1 MKFLAPLALA
11 ALALVGC
18 SKGSDTPSAPAAPV
32 AAVTA
37 PAGQNWTETVAQT
50 DEGFRMGNPDAPVK
64 LVEYGA
70 RLCPACKAFAG
81 EGYQPLIEK
90 YVSTG
95 KVSFEF
101 RDFLIHGP
109 VELALAALGR
119 CGGTASFFPI
129 LEQSYADQDAFVQKW
144 QAMPPAQQ
152 QALIGKPPHEI
163 ALTYAEQ
170 LGAIDYVKQRGI
182 PDAKARACLADDKQ
196 LEAIGAVTDKAGA
209 AGTVTGTPTL
219 IVNGS
224 KVDGIGWAD
233 VEKALKAAGA

>member
-1 MKFLAPLALA
+1 MRLLAPLALA

-18 SKGSDTPSAPAAPV
+18 SKGSDTPSAPATPA
-32 AAVTA
+32 AAVAA
-37 PAGQNWTETVAQT
+37 PAGQKWTETVAET
-50 DEGFRMGNPDAPVK
+50 DQGFRMGNPDAPVK

-81 EGYQPLIEK
+81 EAYQPLIEK

-109 VELALAALGR
+109 VELSLAALGR
-119 CGGTASFFPI
+119 CGGPASFFPI
-129 LEQSYADQDAFVQKW
+129 LEQSYADQDGFVQKW
-144 QAMPPAQQ
+144 QAMPMATQ
-152 QALIGKPPHEI
+152 QALLDRPPHEI

-182 PDAKARACLADDKQ
+182 PDAKARACLADDKR
-196 LEAIGAVTDKAGA
+196 LEAISAVTSKAGA
-209 AGTVTGTPTL
+209 DGSVTATPTL
-219 IVNGS
+219 MVNGS
-224 KVDGIGWAD
+224 KLDTISWAD